1 MKIAFIVNEFPSL
14 SETFILNQITGL
26 IDHGHE
32 VTIYADR
39 CQNSQKKHPDVE
51 KYNLLEYTYYIG
63 RPNNYFW
70 RIVNIFRLP
79 LIYFLQNPLVFFKS
93 LNITK
98 YGNEAKSLKL
108 LYACAYLLPREAKYD
123 IIHAHFG
130 PNGQKSVILRD
141 IGVIQGKIVATFHG
155 YDVSKYLQNNIN
167 GSYKLLFTLGDVFCP
182 ISNCMKAK
190 LLELGCNEEKIIVHR
205 VGIDCTK
212 FLFSPKYQPKNGIIK
227 ILTIARLI
235 PKKGVEY
242 GIHAVSNLIA
252 SGINVE
258 YNIVGDG
265 YLLTKLQQLI
275 NHLNLSNNVHLL
287 GWKQQEEIIQLIGD
301 SHIFLAP
308 SITDETGDQEGIPTV
323 IMEAMAMGLPVVS
336 TYHSGIPE
344 LVENGVSGFLVS
356 ERNIEQLTE
365 KLNYL
370 IDHADLWAEMGQA
383 GRQFVECQYNINSL
397 NTKLI
402 EIYQHI
408 LQNINDN
415 VHNKARKHFIE
426 STTCIDITK

>member
-26 IDHGHE
+26 IDRGHE
-32 VTIYADR
+32 VTIYADKP
-39 CQNSQKKHPDVE
+39 QDGQKKHPDVE
-51 KYNLLEYTYYIG
+51 NYNLLKHTCYIG
-63 RPNNYFW
+63 RPNNYLW
-70 RIVNIFRLP
+70 RIINIFRLP
-79 LIYFLQNPLVFFKS
+79 LANFIQNPSIFFKS

-108 LYACAYLLPREAKYD
+108 LYACAYLLGRDTKYD

-141 IGVIQGKIVATFHG
+141 IGVIKGKIVTTFHG
-155 YDVSKYLQNNIN
+155 YDVSKYIQNNTQE
-167 GSYKLLFTLGDVFCP
+167 SYRLLFTLGDIFCP
-182 ISNCMKAK
+182 ISNYMKEK
-190 LLELGCNEEKIIVHR
+190 LLKLGCNQEKITVHR
-205 VGIDCTK
+205 VGIDCSK
-212 FLFSPKYQPKNGIIK
+212 FLFTPRYQPADGIIK

-242 GIHAVSNLIA
+242 GIRAIANLLA
-252 SGINVE
+252 SGINIE

-265 YLLTKLQQLI
+265 YLLPELQQLI
-275 NHLNLSNNVHLL
+275 HDLSLNNNIHLL
-287 GWKQQEEIIQLIGD
+287 GWKQQQEVIKLIGD
-301 SHIFLAP
+301 SHILLAP
-308 SITDETGDQEGIPTV
+308 SMTDEKGDQEGIPTV

-356 ERNIEQLTE
+356 ERNIDQLTE

-370 IDHADLWAEMGQA
+370 IEHSDLWAEMGEA
-383 GRQFVECQYNINSL
+383 GRQFVECNYNINKL
-397 NTKLI
+397 NDKLI
-402 EIYQHI
+402 EIYERVI
-408 LQNINDN
+408 NIDDN
-415 VHNKARKHFIE
+415 EMNNGIN
-426 STTCIDITK
+426 SNTCIEIRK